1 MIEIRKYFK
10 DYRYI
15 PSYNQMSLLK
25 EFVRYEDVISLK
37 DRIIREAVEIY
48 KELGNDNADEFNKRL
63 NKEIYESH

>member
-1 MIEIRKYFK
+1 MIEIRKHFK